1 MVIKIVTYTL
11 KKYIILHFTLQLLH
25 YEAFITQCIHKT
37 KQINKDKNLG
47 YKIEITR
54 RQS

>member
-1 MVIKIVTYTL
+1 MLTYTL
-11 KKYIILHFTLQLLH
+11 KITLYYISHYDYTMRLLLH
-25 YEAFITQCIHKT
+25 NVYI

-47 YKIEITR
+47 YKIVITR